1 MQRDLV
7 LTMLTWVEPQVRVQ
21 RGLPLLFYPQVRLV
35 PVVVAEPRLSVGL
48 DFLGSVVQEP
58 R

>member
-1 MQRDLV
+1 MQRDLEI
-7 LTMLTWVEPQVRVQ
+7 TMLTWVEPQVRVQ

-35 PVVVAEPRLSVGL
+35 PVVTEPRLSVGL

>member
-21 RGLPLLFYPQVRLV
+21 RRLPLLFYPQVRLV
-35 PVVVAEPRLSVGL
+35 PVVWRNRVYL
-48 DFLGSVVQEP
+48 
-58 R
+58 